1 MVLLHSNYPDIES
14 NQLNKA
20 KNRVFKSA
28 VTQYTKVGDIQ
39 SNIQP
44 TTAQMKKYFS
54 QITLFLK
61 QILNSYKI
69 IYTPITTYNVNFP
82 RIIHEDDFEDS
93 TQGINFDY
101 TTISEKISVD
111 YAPKIIDFQHL
122 FELEIYPV
130 YNYFNPQQNQI
141 IKDLLEQVVQGG
153 IIIINTIT
161 DEPLQNYIQTVNEA
175 IQQLIQATDSY
186 SPLKITLRKGR
197 QLMTNDIEGGY
208 ISGGIRSS
216 RNKGMKYP
224 EIRFR

>member
-20 KNRVFKSA
+20 KNRIFKSA

-69 IYTPITTYNVNFP
+69 IYTPIITYNGIIP
-82 RIIHEDDFEDS
+82 RIIHEDDFE
-93 TQGINFDY
+93 GINYDY

-111 YAPKIIDFQHL
+111 YAPKVIDFQHL

-153 IIIINTIT
+153 VIIINTIT
-161 DEPLQNYIQTVNEA
+161 YEPLQNYIQTVNEA

-186 SPLKITLRKGR
+186 SPLQITLRKGI
-197 QLMTNDIEGGY
+197 QLMTNEIEGGY